1 MRNKSVACTAT
12 LLLLL
17 VSACR
22 QETDITGPSA
32 EQSLAAPLVEL
43 GLVSGTQNLVNPGPL
58 CTGARTP
65 GFYCQNQDGGN
76 PNLTMEEF
84 EELEAEA
91 SSILSS
97 LDVLAQTTVGEAVC
111 STGNKLPVDQLVRH
125 LAALSLNLAAN
136 LIDESTPL
144 TDGSFPT
151 VGDALT
157 EAITVANDPAASKED
172 RNTIKDVLD
181 AINNNVNT
189 VLGEDCVNDDED
201 DGSGEE

>member
-1 MRNKSVACTAT
+1 MRNKSVACTAA

-22 QETDITGPSA
+22 QETSITGSSIEP
-32 EQSLAAPLVEL
+32 SLAAPLEL
-43 GLVSGTQNLVNPGPL
+43 GLVSGTHNLVNPGPL

-65 GFYCQNQDGGN
+65 GFYCQNQDGDN
-76 PNLTMEEF
+76 PNLTMKEF

-97 LDVLAQTTVGEAVC
+97 LDVLAETTVGEGVC
-111 STGNKLPVDQLVRH
+111 STGNKLPVDELVRH

-144 TDGSFPT
+144 TGGSFPT
-151 VGDALT
+151 VGDALI
-157 EAITVANDPAASKED
+157 EAITVANDPAASKDD
-172 RNTIKDVLD
+172 RNRIKDVLD
-181 AINNNVNT
+181 DINNNVNT
-189 VLGEDCVNDDED
+189 VLSEDCVGDD
-201 DGSGEE
+201 DGGGGGEE